1 MTHCPRRLG
10 LSLGAL
16 LIAAALALP
25 ARAETPGDEGG
36 LPAARAFDQ
45 LDRDSDGAITR
56 AEFAIARDTE
66 FARLD
71 ADHDGTISR
80 AEFIDRRLPQ
90 SDLPS
95 ARVDILRR
103 TLEARFAAIDANGDG
118 RITQVEYTTYGRTL
132 FVRLDRDGDGRI
144 TRAEFLDP
152 TGAAAAPSDPGARIF
167 GLLDR
172 NGDGVITPDEMDAA
186 RKAAFQRLDANR
198 DGVLDEDEFAQRN
211 PDPGSIAPPE
221 LEKQR
226 KRDPRFVQLDRNG
239 DGRISLEE
247 YLADGHDRF
256 QRADSNH
263 DGKLTRAEFDAL
275 DQ

>member
-1 MTHCPRRLG
+1 MTHSPWRLAS
-10 LSLGAL
+10 LLGAV
-16 LIAAALALP
+16 ALAL
-25 ARAETPGDEGG
+25 ALD
-36 LPAARAFDQ
+36 LPAWAQSSGTDSDLPAERAFDQ

-71 ADHDGTISR
+71 ADHDGTITR
-80 AEFIDRRLPQ
+80 IEFIDRRLPQ
-90 SDLPS
+90 SDMPS
-95 ARVDILRR
+95 ARVQILRR
-103 TLEARFAAIDANGDG
+103 TLEARFAAIDKNGDG

-132 FVRLDRDGDGRI
+132 FARLDRDGDGRI
-144 TRAEFLDP
+144 TRAEFLNP
-152 TGAAAAPSDPGARIF
+152 LGAAAQPADPGARIF

-186 RKAAFQRLDANR
+186 RKAAFRRLDANR
-198 DGVLDEDEFAQRN
+198 DGVLDEDEFAARN
-211 PDPGSIAPPE
+211 PDPGSIQPPE
-221 LEKQR
+221 LEARR

-239 DGRISLEE
+239 DGQITIEE

-256 QRADSNH
+256 ARADSNH